1 MHRKGASAL
10 IVNKKSEFLLVN
22 LESFEDKYF
31 AIPGGG
37 VEKEETLKDAV
48 YRELNEELG
57 IKQKDLQLIGQ
68 SDIPLNF
75 KFKEIKMNR
84 DGVEYEGSER
94 YFFGFKF
101 TGDESDIKLQE
112 GEIRFYKW
120 VSYDDLKDY
129 LLFDN
134 QLQETLEKIKE
145 IFSIDS
151 SHISLI
157 PYQRSWADKF
167 ETEKDNLQK
176 IFNDRA
182 ISIEHIG
189 STSIPGL
196 SAKPIIDIAVLIEK
210 REEGDSFIELVG
222 KLDYQY
228 DKLNSSGERH
238 FFRKGSPTEFHLS
251 IAYKDKGSFWERQ
264 ILFRDYLRSHP
275 DSRDEYQKLKENLLQ
290 DDLTGKD
297 SYLSGKSEFVNR
309 VLSLAMLQGKR

>member
-1 MHRKGASAL
+1 MFRKGVSAL
-10 IVNKKSEFLLVN
+10 ITNEKNEFLLVN

-37 VEKEETLKDAV
+37 IEQGETLEDAV

-57 IKQKDLQLIGQ
+57 ITEKDLQFVGQ
-68 SDIPLNF
+68 SDIPVRF
-75 KFKEIKMNR
+75 KFKVINMNR
-84 DGVEYEGSER
+84 DGIEYEGSER

-134 QLQETLEKIKE
+134 QLQETSERIKE

-151 SHISLI
+151 SHVVLI
-157 PYQRSWADKF
+157 PHQQSWENKF
-167 ETEKDNLQK
+167 EAEKLRLLE
-176 IFNDRA
+176 IFSNKA
-182 ISIEHIG
+182 IAVEHIG

-196 SAKPIIDIAVLIEK
+196 SSKPIIDIAVLIEK
-210 REEGDSFIELVG
+210 REDGDSSIIPLEKFG
-222 KLDYQY
+222 YSY

-238 FFRKGSPTEFHLS
+238 LFRKGNPTEFHLS

-264 ILFRDYLRSHP
+264 ILFRDYLRNHP
-275 DSRDEYQKLKENLLQ
+275 EFRDEYQKLKEKLLQ
-290 DDLTGKD
+290 TDPTGKD
-297 SYLSGKSEFVNR
+297 GYLSGKTEFIDKI
-309 VLSLAMLQGKR
+309 LELTKI